1 MQVLFQW
8 DDLKTLKGIVD
19 VVVVVVV
26 VVVEVVDVVVVVF
39 LVLVLVLHFSFPLSS
54 NFYSEM
60 KNQEEVGLD
69 RNSYFFLL

>member
-19 VVVVVVV
+19 VVVVI
-26 VVVEVVDVVVVVF
+26 VVEVVDVVVVVF
-39 LVLVLVLHFSFPLSS
+39 LVLVLVLVLHFSFPLSS

-69 RNSYFFLL
+69 RNS

>member
-19 VVVVVVV
+19 VVVVI
-26 VVVEVVDVVVVVF
+26 VVEVVDVVVVVVVVF
-39 LVLVLVLHFSFPLSS
+39 LVLVLVLVLHFSFPLSS

-69 RNSYFFLL
+69 RNS